1 MAQPIEEEII
11 ALVTLS
17 SQGLEIAEK
26 ISREVPATIFVHSQV
41 PDAKDYFVFDKVVE
55 LTEEIFK
62 SYKKI
67 VYILPVGVA
76 VRAIAKCIRHKIQ
89 DPAAVVVDIGARWAI
104 SLLSGHEG
112 GANDLCLK
120 VSNILGSEPIV
131 TTATE
136 ACKDI
141 IVGIGC
147 RRGADSR
154 DIVQAVTK
162 TLEKAG
168 LSLVRVRMLVSAD
181 IKKDEQGLIQAGIV
195 LGIPLYFIPG
205 KQILNL
211 PLRLTDSEFVRGSVG
226 LPGVAEPC
234 ALLAGRNTKLIL
246 GKTICKSVT
255 IALAKEGLL

>member
-1 MAQPIEEEII
+1 MAQPIEEKI

-17 SQGLEIAEK
+17 NQGLEIAEK
-26 ISREVPATIFVHSQV
+26 IYREAPAVIFVHSQV
-41 PDAKDYFVFDKVVE
+41 SEAKGCNVFDKVVE

-76 VRAIAKCIRHKIQ
+76 VRAIAKCIRHKTQ
-89 DPAAVVVDIGARWAI
+89 DPAVVAVDIGARWAI

-120 VSNILGSEPIV
+120 ISNIIGSEPIV

-136 ACKDI
+136 ARKDI

-154 DIVQAVTK
+154 DIVQAVIQ
-162 TLEKAG
+162 TLEKVG
-168 LSLVRVRMLVSAD
+168 IDLDRVRMLVSAD
-181 IKKDEQGLIQAGIV
+181 IKKDEQGLIKAGLE
-195 LGIPLYFIPG
+195 LGIPLYFIQ
-205 KQILNL
+205 KQQIVNL
-211 PLRLTDSEFVRGSVG
+211 PLNLTDSEFVRESVG

-234 ALLAGRNTKLIL
+234 ALLAGRKTKLIL

-255 IALAKEGLL
+255 IAIARENFL

>member
-1 MAQPIEEEII
+1 MVNSYKI

-17 SQGLEIAEK
+17 SEGLEIARK
-26 ISREVPATIFVHSQV
+26 ISLKVPSRIFVHSLVAQA
-41 PDAKDYFVFDKVVE
+41 DDYVVFDRVVE
-55 LTEEIFK
+55 LTGEIFQ

-76 VRAIAKCIRHKIQ
+76 VRALAPYIQHKTI
-89 DPAAVVVDIGARWAI
+89 DPAVVAIDMKARWAI

-136 ACKDI
+136 ARKDI

-154 DIVQAVTK
+154 DIVQAVIR
-162 TLEKAG
+162 TLEKVEID
-168 LSLVRVRMLVSAD
+168 LDRVRMLASAD
-181 IKKDEQGLIQAGIV
+181 IKKDEQGLIQAGQE

-205 KQILNL
+205 KQILSL
-211 PLRLTDSEFVRGSVG
+211 PLNVTESEFVRESVG

-255 IALAKEGLL
+255 IAIAREDLL